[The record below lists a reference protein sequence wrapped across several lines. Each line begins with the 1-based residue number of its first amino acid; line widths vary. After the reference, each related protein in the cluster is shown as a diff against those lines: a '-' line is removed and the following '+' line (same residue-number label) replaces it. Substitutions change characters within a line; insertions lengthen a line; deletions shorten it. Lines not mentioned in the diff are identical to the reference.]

1 MDFVACLGLAQPSIN
16 HELAVPTTPLFY
28 EAFLEALSD
37 SIRTYTTQRRQHDDG
52 CCAFSDLRV
61 AHQRT
66 REAIRR
72 YRVAL
77 ISSPGE
83 DRKKDLLRKR
93 RRDDADGWVWV
104 AFW

>member
-1 MDFVACLGLAQPSIN
+1 MDFVACLGLSQPSIN
-16 HELAVPTTPLFY
+16 HTLAVPTTPLFY
-28 EAFLEALSD
+28 EAFLQALSD

-52 CCAFSDLRV
+52 CCALSDLRV

-72 YRVAL
+72 YRGASTASQVEE
-77 ISSPGE
+77 G
-83 DRKKDLLRKR
+83 KDLVRKR
-93 RRDDADGWVWV
+93 RRDDADVWVWV